1 MDFANMATAARLYIE
16 ADLFPAA
23 EITLADDQSH
33 YLMHVLRLQPGAEL
47 RVFNGR
53 QGEFRASLERPSK
66 TRLLARIG
74 EQTRVYAAPPDIWLV
89 FVPIRQ
95 SRQDFL
101 IEKATE
107 LGAAAFLPVVSQHAQ
122 VRQINPGRLQSQIR
136 EAAEQCERLDL
147 PRLHPLEGLPHLL
160 AGWPPERRLFAC
172 IERSNS
178 APLAA
183 FAATAGNG
191 PRAVLVG
198 PEGGFSPVE
207 TDLLR
212 ATAFVRPVSLGPRI
226 LRAETAAIA
235 ALALLS
241 LGVADS

>member
-1 MDFANMATAARLYIE
+1 MAGAARLYIE
-16 ADLFPAA
+16 ADLFPSA
-23 EITLADDQSH
+23 EIPLADDQSH
-33 YLMHVLRLQPGAEL
+33 YLLHVLRLHPGAEL

-53 QGEFRASLERPSK
+53 QGEFRASLERPAK

-74 EQTRVYAAPPDIWLV
+74 EQTRDHAAPPDIWLV

-107 LGAAAFLPVVSQHAQ
+107 LGAAAFLPVISQRAQ
-122 VRQINPGRLQSQIR
+122 VRQVNPGRLHAQIR
-136 EAAEQCERLDL
+136 EAAEQCERVDL
-147 PRLHPLEGLPHLL
+147 PRLHPLEDLQELL

-172 IERSNS
+172 IERSDA
-178 APLAA
+178 APLAKC
-183 FAATAGNG
+183 AAAAGTA

-198 PEGGFSPVE
+198 PEGGFSPAE

-212 ATAFVRPVSLGPRI
+212 AAAFVQPVSLGPRI

-241 LGVADS
+241 LGAPDS